1 MTSPKPYQETEIPEG
16 SSKEVRAAI
25 TELAGEAEAAEA
37 ALLARLL
44 EDDGLETKGED

>member
-16 SSKEVRAAI
+16 SSKEVADAIAQLAEEAA
-25 TELAGEAEAAEA
+25 AAEA

-44 EDDGLETKGED
+44 KDDGLETKGDG